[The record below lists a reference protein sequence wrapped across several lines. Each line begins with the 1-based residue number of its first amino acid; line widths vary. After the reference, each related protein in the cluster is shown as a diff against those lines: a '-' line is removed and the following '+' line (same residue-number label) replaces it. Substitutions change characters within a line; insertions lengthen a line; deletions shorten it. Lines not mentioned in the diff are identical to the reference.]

1 MFAPGDDMITIDFAR
16 SLYPAEADAAHDFDH
31 VLRVVKMAEQLAL
44 AEGADIDVVRTAALL
59 HDIGLDQ
66 GRAGHETSAAQRARD
81 ILREAGYSDQFCEA
95 VAHAIEAHR
104 FRSGPTPQTLEAKV
118 LFDADK
124 LDSIGAIGV
133 ARAYAFG
140 GHRGQKLWAAVPPDY
155 TDPMDGHEA
164 DPRQHTAVH
173 EFHVKLAKIKDRMQT
188 ATGRAI
194 AEERHAFMVKFYEQL
209 DREVTG
215 TA

>member
-1 MFAPGDDMITIDFAR
+1 MITIDFAR

>member
-1 MFAPGDDMITIDFAR
+1 MITIDFAR
-16 SLYPAEADAAHDFDH
+16 SLYPAEADSAHDFDH
-31 VLRVVKMAEQLAL
+31 VLRVVKMAEKLAMI
-44 AEGADIDVVRTAALL
+44 EGADVDVVRTAALL

-81 ILREAGYSDQFCEA
+81 ILREQGCSDQFCEA

-104 FRSGPTPQTLEAKV
+104 FRYGPTPQTLEAKV

-155 TDPMDGHEA
+155 TDPMNGHEA

-188 ATGRAI
+188 ATGRVI

-209 DREVTG
+209 DREVKG